1 MTLHPRQNWRGR
13 RGWPWGDGRMDRRE
27 FLRLSGGATL
37 GAAMLA
43 CARREEPRGGGA
55 ASGITIGSPENPVTQ
70 PIFEDNPPI
79 ESGLEPEAGP
89 LRVYNWEDY
98 VWRRVLKD
106 FEAEYGVT
114 VELSTFY
121 NLEEGIEKLRSGE
134 VAFDIFFPTAENIPK
149 LVAGKLLQPLNL
161 DYLPNLEANIWPQ
174 LANPYYDQGS
184 QYTVPYVVYQT
195 GIGWRTDIADVD
207 PESMSNPWDLFW
219 DPAYRDVAGLYDDYR
234 ETIGVGMYHVG
245 NTDINTGDPAA
256 IEEAKN
262 ALIEA
267 SSALNLAFTI
277 DGAYIRLPE
286 GRLGLQHA
294 WSGDLAAA
302 PYYAPKGEDPTTL
315 RWMWPPKGA
324 ASTTGGY
331 VSNDAMGIPRNAANP
346 VLAHHF
352 LNFMLDRDVSLKN
365 FSWVLYQPPLQGLEP
380 ISLVE
385 DGYIA
390 EYLESTVVQEA
401 DFGLGQAPIQLT
413 PEADAAWLNAWSEVQ
428 AGG

>member
-13 RGWPWGDGRMDRRE
+13 RGWPWGDRRLDRRE
-27 FLRLSGGATL
+27 FLRLSGGAAL

-43 CARREEPRGGGA
+43 CARRDELRGGGA
-55 ASGITIGSPENPVTQ
+55 SGIRIGSPQNPVTQ
-70 PIFEDNPPI
+70 PIFDDNPPI
-79 ESGLEPEAGP
+79 ESGLEPEPGP

-106 FEAEYGVT
+106 FEAEYGVS

-134 VAFDIFFPTAENIPK
+134 VAFDLFFPTAENIPK
-149 LVAGKLLQPLNL
+149 LVAGKLLQPVNL
-161 DYLPNLEANIWPQ
+161 DYVPNLEANIWPQ

-195 GIGWRTDIADVD
+195 GIGWRTDIVDVD

-219 DPAYRDVAGLYDDYR
+219 DPAYRDVAGMYDDYR
-234 ETIGVGMYHVG
+234 ETMGVGLYHVG

-256 IEEAKN
+256 IEEARN

-331 VSNDAMGIPRNAANP
+331 VSNDAMGIPRNSENP

-365 FSWVLYQPPLQGLEP
+365 
-380 ISLVE
+380 
-385 DGYIA
+385 
-390 EYLESTVVQEA
+390 
-401 DFGLGQAPIQLT
+401 
-413 PEADAAWLNAWSEVQ
+413 
-428 AGG
+428 

>member
-13 RGWPWGDGRMDRRE
+13 RGWPWGTRAMGRRE
-27 FLRLSGGATL
+27 FLRLSGGAAL

-43 CARREEPRGGGA
+43 CARREEPGGGA
-55 ASGITIGSPENPVTQ
+55 GGSQILIGSPQNPVTQ
-70 PIFEDNPPI
+70 PIFDDNPPVD
-79 ESGLEPEAGP
+79 SGLEPEPGP

-121 NLEEGIEKLRSGE
+121 NLEEGIEKLRTGE

-161 DYLPNLEANIWPQ
+161 EYAPNLEANIWPQ
-174 LANPYYDQGS
+174 LANPFYDQGS
-184 QYTVPYVVYQT
+184 RYTVPYVVYQT
-195 GIGWRTDIADVD
+195 GIGWREDIVDVD
-207 PESMSNPWDLFW
+207 PNSMSNPWDLFW
-219 DPAYRDVAGLYDDYR
+219 DPAHRDVAGLYDDYR
-234 ETIGVGMYHVG
+234 ETMGVGLYHVG
-245 NTDINTGDPAA
+245 NNDINTGDPAA

-324 ASTTGGY
+324 ASTAGGY
-331 VSNDAMGIPRNAANP
+331 VSNDAMGIPRNAEHP

-390 EYLESTVVQEA
+390 EYLESTVVQEE
-401 DFGLGQAPIQLT
+401 DFQMGQAPLQLT
-413 PEADAAWLNAWSEVQ
+413 PEADARWLNAWSEVQ